1 MSRRAVCSCLRALR
15 AFPLVLLP
23 LAASAIP
30 PIGHD
35 GAPDTIAARVQGCAT
50 CHGASGEGTADESF
64 PRIAGKPAGYIF
76 NQLTNFRDGRR
87 SYPPMNYLLE
97 YLHDDYFRD
106 MAGFFAAQRI
116 SFGAPEKSS
125 LPAAALARGGELV
138 HRGDTARGI
147 PACIACHGPELTGI
161 EPGIPGLLGLH
172 SRYISAQIEAW
183 RAGTRH
189 ARAPD
194 CMSEVAARL
203 TEDEITEV
211 AAWLAT
217 QRAPASYAPA
227 PKGSWR
233 PPLACGS
240 EP

>member
-1 MSRRAVCSCLRALR
+1 MRSRG
-15 AFPLVLLP
+15 FPSFVRVVHTLAIVLLP
-23 LAASAIP
+23 LAAVAIP
-30 PIGHD
+30 PLGHD

-50 CHGASGEGTADESF
+50 CHGASGQGTGDVGF

-97 YLHDDYFRD
+97 YLHDDYFRE
-106 MAGFFAAQRI
+106 MAAFFAKQRI
-116 SFGAPEKSS
+116 PFAPPEKSS
-125 LPAAALARGGELV
+125 QSPAQLARGSELV
-138 HRGDTARGI
+138 HRGDAARGI
-147 PACIACHGPELTGI
+147 PACVACHGPQLTGI

-189 ARAPD
+189 AKAPD
-194 CMSEVAARL
+194 CMSEVASRL
-203 TEDEITEV
+203 TEAEITEI
-211 AAWLAT
+211 AAWLAS
-217 QRAPASYAPA
+217 QPASASAPPA
-227 PKGSWR
+227 AAGSWR
-233 PPLACGS
+233 TPLTCGS

>member
-1 MSRRAVCSCLRALR
+1 VSRTARTLLQSLSLA
-15 AFPLVLLP
+15 LLP
-23 LAASAIP
+23 LAAGAIP

-97 YLHDDYFRD
+97 YLHDDYFKE
-106 MAGFFAAQRI
+106 MAAFFAAQRLP
-116 SFGAPEKSS
+116 FGAPEKSL
-125 LPAAALARGGELV
+125 LPAAELARGGELV
-138 HRGDTARGI
+138 HQGDASRGI
-147 PACIACHGPELTGI
+147 PPCTGCHGPRLTGI
-161 EPGIPGLLGLH
+161 EPGIPSLLGLH

-189 ARAPD
+189 AKAPD
-194 CMSEVAARL
+194 CMSEVAGRL
-203 TEDEITEV
+203 TEPEITEA
-211 AAWLAT
+211 AAWLAA
-217 QRAPASYAPA
+217 QSASASAVPARE
-227 PKGSWR
+227 GSWR
-233 PPLACGS
+233 TPLACGS